1 VAQRAIR
8 EFDAKRLL
16 GIAGRRVLVGPGTRL
31 RPFDLVRLRSPQ
43 VAQGKWV
50 VKPDELV
57 GKRAKHGL
65 VKIGHWEE
73 IEEYLQEYRGKEVE
87 ISGVKDVLEYFLI
100 EPYVEHDEE
109 WFMAIRNR
117 ADGDEILWS
126 KKGGIEVERE
136 KAQSMMIP
144 VGQEFTGPWPNEFIK
159 DLYQTFVRLDFASLE
174 INPLAKISN
183 RFVPL
188 DVKARLD
195 DAAKFWHVDDWGE
208 IEFPTPWGR
217 RKFSEEEAI
226 EALDEKSGASLK
238 LTVLNPRGRIWL
250 LVAGGAGS
258 VVYADTV
265 ADLGYIK
272 DLANYGEYSGNPSTE
287 ETYQYVK
294 ALLSM
299 MLKEVV
305 KNKKLLIGGGVA
317 NFTDVA
323 ATFKGIIRALVE
335 VEEDLKKQGVEILVR
350 RGGPNYQEGLAMIEQ
365 FGRES
370 GVKTKIFGPETP
382 MTKIVELCLQ

>member
-1 VAQRAIR
+1 M
-8 EFDAKRLL
+8 
-16 GIAGRRVLVGPGTRL
+16 GPGKEVK
-31 RPFDLVRLRSPQ
+31 PFDLVRLRSPQ

-65 VKIGHWEE
+65 VKVGNWEE
-73 IEEYLQEYRGKEVE
+73 IRAFLDEYRGKEVE
-87 ISGVKDVLEYFLI
+87 IFGVRDRLEYFLI
-100 EPYVEHDEE
+100 EPYVEHEEE
-109 WFMAIRNR
+109 WFVAIRT
-117 ADGDEILWS
+117 AKEGDEILWS
-126 KKGGIEVERE
+126 EKGGIEIERE
-136 KAQSMMIP
+136 KAQSMVIP
-144 VGQEFTGPWPNEFIK
+144 IGEKFTGPWPNEFIK
-159 DLYQTFVRLDFASLE
+159 DLYQIFVRFDFASLE
-174 INPLAKISN
+174 INPLAKAGSK
-183 RFVPL
+183 FVPL

-195 DAAKFWHVDDWGE
+195 DAAKFWHLQDWEG
-208 IEFPTPWGR
+208 IEFPAPWGR
-217 RKFSEEEAI
+217 QKLAEEELI

-265 ADLGYIK
+265 ADLGYVK

-323 ATFKGIIRALVE
+323 ATFRGIIRALVE